1 MRYDIFFQLVGLGMK
16 GASFL
21 KSRKHIGKFDC
32 NTKRLYS
39 YYCIVWTFKSGLRNS
54 NSNRLISNTYRFE
67 TLGLLI
73 YLKTVFWQGVD
84 VGSTNKTKL
93 IADGVWVR
101 PRRSMSELV
110 SKSSRVTLPVLFLTQ
125 MAIWFINILIYVFC
139 VFFSSPSF
147 FIPASGPGSGPN
159 DSSCLLYASWS
170 TGFVSDYFYGIQ
182 NVLAPI
188 LFITYWEYVCWI
200 QNAAKMSCIHHQF
213 YWS

>member
-1 MRYDIFFQLVGLGMK
+1 MVTNRFIHFMFYIRHCVFSGVFSLIKAIAYAIWHFFQLVGLGMK
-16 GASFL
+16 GSSFL
-21 KSRKHIGKFDC
+21 KSRKHIWKFDC
-32 NTKRLYS
+32 NTKRLYP
-39 YYCIVWTFKSGLRNS
+39 YCIVWTFSSGLRNP

-125 MAIWFINILIYVFC
+125 MAIWFINILI
-139 VFFSSPSF
+139 
-147 FIPASGPGSGPN
+147 
-159 DSSCLLYASWS
+159 
-170 TGFVSDYFYGIQ
+170 
-182 NVLAPI
+182 
-188 LFITYWEYVCWI
+188 
-200 QNAAKMSCIHHQF
+200 
-213 YWS
+213 